1 MAERLWVIP
10 QTTAHCDTAF
20 LFHNSAQVYNGVF
33 FHSIG
38 PSSGVNIVSVFVRVE
53 IVVVIVGS

>member
-1 MAERLWVIP
+1 VGDSA